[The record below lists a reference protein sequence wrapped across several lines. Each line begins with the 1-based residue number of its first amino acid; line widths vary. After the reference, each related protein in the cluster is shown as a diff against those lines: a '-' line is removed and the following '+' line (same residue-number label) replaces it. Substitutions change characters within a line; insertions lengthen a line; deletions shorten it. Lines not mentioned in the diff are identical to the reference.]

1 MKKLLHF
8 ITAAAI
14 AVAPAAVAQNLSVE
28 GVEGEFKTFQDA
40 FNAIE
45 TEGTINVLQ
54 DFTAT
59 PAKKADG
66 TSNENAALLVGAKKI
81 TVNGNGHTIDFATFY
96 MFNLKDAAG
105 SLNVNNLTLNYTK
118 GETAS
123 TRGAINV
130 GRGSINLTD
139 VTISNLNV
147 ASSSSV
153 ISLNNSNS
161 YIPSASLNG
170 VKMVNCTTTS
180 NAEVLLANNNLTIDG
195 DCAFSLYVN
204 NANTLFTPSAGSN
217 IAGNVSLIFAKTEV
231 GNTAVRNCTNTNV
244 FTLTDE
250 NLTLKSDGTNLVIAE
265 KKPEQNYPVY
275 IGETGYETLNAAI
288 TAVEDGGEA
297 VIELKEDITLTSNLS
312 RTAGKTIIVNGNG
325 YTISRGDIGARFMA
339 VTNTAT
345 TSLTFNNV
353 TLDGGNAE
361 LTVAAFQ
368 PSSSA
373 SLTLKDVTFANFNTT
388 NARGIIDAANGG
400 KWHLDG
406 VKFVDCTV
414 ANQDVTTNNSA
425 GCTISGDNSLTLRIN
440 GAETTVAAEGVANA
454 EAVAVTLGATPV
466 VDRVVFT
473 GCSDAGQFSC
483 ANDGYVFITD
493 GNNLKIGNQTTTG
506 IAGITNDTT
515 LPARYYNL
523 QGIEVPANTLSA
535 GLYIEIKGTKKTKI
549 QVR

>member
-8 ITAAAI
+8 LTAAAI

-28 GVEGEFKTFQDA
+28 GVEGDFKTFQDA

-81 TVNGNGHTIDFATFY
+81 TVNGNGYTIDFATFY
-96 MFNLKDAAG
+96 VFNLMDAAG

-130 GRGSINLTD
+130 GRGSIKLTD

-147 ASSSSV
+147 SSSSSV

-161 YIPSASLNG
+161 NIPSASLNG

-180 NAEVLLANNNLTIDG
+180 NAEVLLANNNLSIDG

-217 IAGNVSLIFAKTEV
+217 IAGNVSLMFAKTEV
-231 GNTAVRNCTNTNV
+231 GNIAVRNCTNANV
-244 FTLTDE
+244 FTLSDE
-250 NLTLKSDGTNLVIAE
+250 NLTLESDGTNLVIAE
-265 KKPEQNYPVY
+265 KKPEQNFPVY

-288 TAVEDGGEA
+288 TAVEYGGEA
-297 VIELKEDITLTSNLS
+297 VIELKEDITLTGNLS

-368 PSSSA
+368 PSNSA
-373 SLTLKDVTFANFNTT
+373 SLTLKDVTLPTSTQRMHAASLMRPTG
-388 NARGIIDAANGG
+388 ASGI
-400 KWHLDG
+400 
-406 VKFVDCTV
+406 
-414 ANQDVTTNNSA
+414 
-425 GCTISGDNSLTLRIN
+425 LT
-440 GAETTVAAEGVANA
+440 G
-454 EAVAVTLGATPV
+454 
-466 VDRVVFT
+466 
-473 GCSDAGQFSC
+473 
-483 ANDGYVFITD
+483 
-493 GNNLKIGNQTTTG
+493 
-506 IAGITNDTT
+506 
-515 LPARYYNL
+515 
-523 QGIEVPANTLSA
+523 
-535 GLYIEIKGTKKTKI
+535 
-549 QVR
+549 